1 MLRVRQ
7 RTRVRRFILEF
18 FETVD
23 RRFSC
28 RNYADRP
35 VEEEKLLRC
44 LEAARRAPSSRNGQP
59 TRYVVVNGGEAA
71 EGLIKHT
78 KIEGF
83 NQFADQCQTFVVLYG
98 AQAPYDPSTG
108 KAPPPPRLLADRPRH
123 RGRPLRAGRHGA
135 GPCHLHHGL
144 FRGGTAPE
152 AARYPGGQKYLAH
165 PRGRLPKCQTET
177 TRPPQ
182 TDGGTG
188 KVYSLT

>member
-108 KAPPPPRLLADRPRH
+108 KAPPRRAYWQTDLGIAAAHFALAATAQ
-123 RGRPLRAGRHGA
+123 GLATCIMGYFEEEPLRKLLGI
-135 GPCHLHHGL
+135 
-144 FRGGTAPE
+144 PE
-152 AARYPGGQKYLAH
+152 DKNIWLILAVGYPNAKPKQPV
-165 PRGRLPKCQTET
+165 PRKPMEELVKFIP
-177 TRPPQ
+177 
-182 TDGGTG
+182 
-188 KVYSLT
+188 